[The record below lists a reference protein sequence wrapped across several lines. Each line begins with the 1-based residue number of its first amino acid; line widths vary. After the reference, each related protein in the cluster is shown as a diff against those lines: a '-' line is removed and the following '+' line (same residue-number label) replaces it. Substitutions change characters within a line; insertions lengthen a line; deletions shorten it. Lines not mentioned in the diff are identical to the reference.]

1 MSVKVASTG
10 LVQATVS
17 LHGGRHTTEE
27 LAEAKCPILY
37 LVAKGDSAFPDVDNV
52 QAVLKEHPE
61 KGSMKIFEGVV
72 HGWVNRGSV
81 SCYSSIAIFLQNT
94 NLYFVSI
101 FSMMTRLSSTRP
113 MKPWLILWLTSR
125 SIFFKPFICAMLSVS
140 IKPKS

>member
-1 MSVKVASTG
+1 VSVKVASTG

-61 KGSMKIFEGVV
+61 KGSMKIFEGVF

-81 SCYSSIAIFLQNT
+81 SCYSPASPQSRSSFKVLTCTCINF
-94 NLYFVSI
+94 
-101 FSMMTRLSSTRP
+101 FSMMTRP
-113 MKPWLILWLTSR
+113 
-125 SIFFKPFICAMLSVS
+125 
-140 IKPKS
+140 